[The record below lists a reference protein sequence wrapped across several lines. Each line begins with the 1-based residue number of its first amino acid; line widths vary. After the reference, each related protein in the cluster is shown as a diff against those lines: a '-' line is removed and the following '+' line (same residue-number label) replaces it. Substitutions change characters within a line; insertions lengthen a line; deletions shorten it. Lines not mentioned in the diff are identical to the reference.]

1 MQRRSAQL
9 CAACWSQ
16 KRSCAFAVSALKIL
30 REECSAPID
39 LVYVFVLEH
48 PQTGKAMYL
57 LDDSASDD
65 TIITDFACDALATSP
80 KLHINNL
87 LPISQCMSLS
97 N

>member
-1 MQRRSAQL
+1 MCFGRLRIENT
-9 CAACWSQ
+9 ACIVTRDSV
-16 KRSCAFAVSALKIL
+16 RDES
-30 REECSAPID
+30 SAPID